1 MLLQS
6 LGVDESEVPTPAD
19 HADQIDKWKFTV
31 PFVSAATNLGKA
43 LCRLTEGA
51 AIIRSEVRRA
61 ATTCPTRQ
69 RTCAR
74 SSAANAQLHLNPQRP
89 CRAER

>member
-31 PFVSAATNLGKA
+31 PFVRGATNLGMA

-51 AIIRSEVRRA
+51 AIIRSKGEAARYDVSN
-61 ATTCPTRQ
+61 ATTHMR
-69 RTCAR
+69 
-74 SSAANAQLHLNPQRP
+74 
-89 CRAER
+89 EI